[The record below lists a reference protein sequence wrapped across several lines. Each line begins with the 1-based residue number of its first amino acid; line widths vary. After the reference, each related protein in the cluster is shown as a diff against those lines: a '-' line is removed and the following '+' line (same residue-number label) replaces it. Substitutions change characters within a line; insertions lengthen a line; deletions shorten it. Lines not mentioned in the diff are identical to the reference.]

1 MSEQAAVP
9 AAAHKGAT
17 MGRFMGRF
25 VDTIQG
31 LGNIRLAIATLA
43 ILGLTFLS
51 GCERQV
57 SFSEDVRPVLAANCA
72 GCHSGY
78 AEGET
83 STGLNV
89 TDYASLMHGTR
100 LGEVVVPGSAASSTL
115 YLVVSG
121 ESAPEIQ
128 MPPHHEES
136 LAQGRG
142 APLDRAEVQLI
153 RDWIDQG
160 AKNN

>member
-1 MSEQAAVP
+1 
-9 AAAHKGAT
+9 
-17 MGRFMGRF
+17 MGRFI
-25 VDTIQG
+25 DTLQG
-31 LGNIRLAIATLA
+31 LRITPFVIAALAAPALA
-43 ILGLTFLS
+43 LLS

-57 SFSEDVRPVLAANCA
+57 SFSAEVQPVLAANCA

-136 LAQGRG
+136 LAEGRG
-142 APLDRAEVQLI
+142 APLDKAEVRLI
-153 RDWIDQG
+153 KDWIDQG

>member
-1 MSEQAAVP
+1 MTEQAALP
-9 AAAHKGAT
+9 AAVHKGET
-17 MGRFMGRF
+17 MGRF
-25 VDTIQG
+25 VDTVQA
-31 LGNIRLAIATLA
+31 LRVTPLAIVALAT
-43 ILGLTFLS
+43 LGLTSLS

-57 SFSEDVRPVLAANCA
+57 SFSEDVQPVLAANCA

-136 LAQGRG
+136 LAEGRG
-142 APLDRAEVQLI
+142 AALDKDEVQLI
-153 RDWIDQG
+153 KDWIEQG
-160 AKNN
+160 AKKN

>member
-1 MSEQAAVP
+1 MS
-9 AAAHKGAT
+9 
-17 MGRFMGRF
+17 RF
-25 VDTIQG
+25 VDILRG
-31 LGNIRLAIATLA
+31 LRISPSAIAALAIP
-43 ILGLTFLS
+43 GLTLLS

-57 SFSEDVRPVLAANCA
+57 SFSEDVQPVLAANCA

-128 MPPHHEES
+128 MPPHHEDS
-136 LAQGRG
+136 LAEGRG
-142 APLDRAEVQLI
+142 APLDRNEVQLI
-153 RDWIDQG
+153 KDWIDQG

>member
-1 MSEQAAVP
+1 MGTVKRPRLILLAV
-9 AAAHKGAT
+9 AS
-17 MGRFMGRF
+17 
-25 VDTIQG
+25 
-31 LGNIRLAIATLA
+31 
-43 ILGLTFLS
+43 LGLAFLT

-57 SFSEDVRPVLAANCA
+57 SFSQDVQPILAANCA

-142 APLDRAEVQLI
+142 APLDKSEVQLI

-160 AKNN
+160 ARDN

>member
-1 MSEQAAVP
+1 VTEQAAVP
-9 AAAHKGAT
+9 AATHKGAI
-17 MGRFMGRF
+17 MGRF
-25 VDTIQG
+25 VDTVQG
-31 LGNIRLAIATLA
+31 PGITPLAIAALATLSLA
-43 ILGLTFLS
+43 LLS
-51 GCERQV
+51 GCERKV
-57 SFSEDVRPVLAANCA
+57 SFSADVQPVLAANCA

-136 LAQGRG
+136 LAEGRG
-142 APLDRAEVQLI
+142 APLEKDEVQLI
-153 RDWIDQG
+153 KDWIDQG

>member
-1 MSEQAAVP
+1 MTEQAAVP
-9 AAAHKGAT
+9 AATHKGAI
-17 MGRFMGRF
+17 MGRF
-25 VDTIQG
+25 VDTVQG
-31 LGNIRLAIATLA
+31 PGITPLAIAALATLSLA
-43 ILGLTFLS
+43 LLS
-51 GCERQV
+51 GCERKV
-57 SFSEDVRPVLAANCA
+57 SFSADVQPVLAANCA

-136 LAQGRG
+136 LAEGRG
-142 APLDRAEVQLI
+142 APLEKDEVQLI
-153 RDWIDQG
+153 KDWIDQG

>member
-1 MSEQAAVP
+1 
-9 AAAHKGAT
+9 
-17 MGRFMGRF
+17 MGRF
-25 VDTIQG
+25 VDTVQG
-31 LGNIRLAIATLA
+31 PGITPLAIAALATLSLA
-43 ILGLTFLS
+43 LLS

-57 SFSEDVRPVLAANCA
+57 SFSADVQPVLAANCA

-136 LAQGRG
+136 LAEGRG
-142 APLDRAEVQLI
+142 APLEKDEVQLI
-153 RDWIDQG
+153 KDWIDQG

>member
-1 MSEQAAVP
+1 
-9 AAAHKGAT
+9 
-17 MGRFMGRF
+17 MGRF
-25 VDTIQG
+25 VDTVRG
-31 LGNIRLAIATLA
+31 LRIRPLAIAALVTPGMTL
-43 ILGLTFLS
+43 LS
-51 GCERQV
+51 GCEQQV
-57 SFSEDVRPVLAANCA
+57 SFAEDVQPLLAANCA

-121 ESAPEIQ
+121 ESAPQIQ

-136 LAQGRG
+136 LAEGRG
-142 APLDRAEVQLI
+142 APLDKDEVQLI
-153 RDWIDQG
+153 KDWIDQG

>member
-1 MSEQAAVP
+1 MTEQAAVP
-9 AAAHKGAT
+9 AATHKGAI
-17 MGRFMGRF
+17 MGRF
-25 VDTIQG
+25 VDTVQG
-31 LGNIRLAIATLA
+31 PGITPLAIAALATLSLA
-43 ILGLTFLS
+43 LLS
-51 GCERQV
+51 GCERKV
-57 SFSEDVRPVLAANCA
+57 SFSADVQPVLAANCA

-136 LAQGRG
+136 LAEGRG
-142 APLDRAEVQLI
+142 APLDKAEVRLI
-153 RDWIDQG
+153 KDWIDQG

>member
-1 MSEQAAVP
+1 MTEQAAVP
-9 AAAHKGAT
+9 AATHKGAI
-17 MGRFMGRF
+17 MGRF
-25 VDTIQG
+25 VDTVQG
-31 LGNIRLAIATLA
+31 PGITPLAIAALATLSLA
-43 ILGLTFLS
+43 LLS
-51 GCERQV
+51 GCERKV
-57 SFSEDVRPVLAANCA
+57 SFSADVQPVLAANCV

-100 LGEVVVPGSAASSTL
+100 LGQVVEPGSAASSTL

-136 LAQGRG
+136 LAEGRG
-142 APLDRAEVQLI
+142 APLEKDEVQLI
-153 RDWIDQG
+153 KDWIDQG

>member
-1 MSEQAAVP
+1 
-9 AAAHKGAT
+9 
-17 MGRFMGRF
+17 MGRF
-25 VDTIQG
+25 VDTVQG
-31 LGNIRLAIATLA
+31 PGITPLAIAALATLSLA
-43 ILGLTFLS
+43 LLS
-51 GCERQV
+51 GCERKV
-57 SFSEDVRPVLAANCA
+57 SFSADVQPVLAANCA

-136 LAQGRG
+136 LAEGRG
-142 APLDRAEVQLI
+142 APLEKDEVQLI
-153 RDWIDQG
+153 KDWIDQG

>member
-1 MSEQAAVP
+1 VTGQAALP
-9 AAAHKGAT
+9 AAMHKGET
-17 MGRFMGRF
+17 MGRF
-25 VDTIQG
+25 VDTVQTQRITP
-31 LGNIRLAIATLA
+31 LAIVVLATLA
-43 ILGLTFLS
+43 TLGLTFLS

-57 SFSEDVRPVLAANCA
+57 SFSEDVQPVLAANCA

-136 LAQGRG
+136 LAEGRG
-142 APLDRAEVQLI
+142 APLDKGEVQLI
-153 RDWIDQG
+153 KDWIEQG